1 MTKTLTAVDSYC
13 IANPS
18 LPEAV
23 PFATTVDGSFVWNF
37 EFGSLGFVWDLVFVA
52 WNFHENPVLI

>member
-1 MTKTLTAVDSYC
+1 MTKTLTAVDSYH

-23 PFATTVDGSFVWNF
+23 PFGATADGSFVRNF
-37 EFGSLGFVWDLVFVA
+37 EFGSLGFVWDLVFGA
-52 WNFHENPVLI
+52 WHFQNLPVLI